1 MKMRTRSTFF
11 TSLIMLMIA
20 LISCSSSG
28 SKSAYEITSAN
39 DAAVASPAGQ
49 TSEPVE
55 RKIIKTGT
63 ISFVSRDVAQSMQH
77 VRELCQKSNGIILT
91 ESSFDRNGEKGFDV
105 TVKVPSANFDSF
117 TESVVSSEDVRK
129 VDNVRKEASD
139 VTEEFVDVEA
149 RLKVKKESEIRLMEL
164 LKSAKNLTEVLEIE
178 QKLSDLRAEIES
190 IEGRLKYLSSQ
201 TEMSTINISFYE
213 KDPYSGHFFADFWDG
228 IKGGWQVFLLVIA
241 KLAYLWVLIAV
252 AVVGIWGLRKYN
264 KRRNAKRNQPPVI

>member
-49 TSEPVE
+49 PSEPVE
-55 RKIIKTGT
+55 RKIIKTGN
-63 ISFVSRDVAQSMQH
+63 ISFVSRDVAQSILH
-77 VRELCQKSNGIILT
+77 IRDLCKKSNGIILT

-105 TVKVPSANFDSF
+105 TVKVPSGNFDSF
-117 TESVVSSEDVRK
+117 TESVVSTQDVRK
-129 VDNVRKEASD
+129 VVNVRKEASD

-164 LKSAKNLTEVLEIE
+164 LKSAKNLSEVLEIE

-213 KDPYSGHFFADFWDG
+213 NDPYSGHFFADFWDG

-241 KLAYLWVLIAV
+241 KLAYLWVLIA
-252 AVVGIWGLRKYN
+252 AVVLGIWGVRKYS
-264 KRRNAKRNQPPVI
+264 KRRKLNQSQPPKM